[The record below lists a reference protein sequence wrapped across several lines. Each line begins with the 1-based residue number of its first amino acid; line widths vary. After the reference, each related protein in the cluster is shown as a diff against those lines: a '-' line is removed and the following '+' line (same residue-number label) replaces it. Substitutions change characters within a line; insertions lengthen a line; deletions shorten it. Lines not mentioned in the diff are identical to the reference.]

1 MMQNSENKQ
10 NESHIFDEKDNMNN
24 PEAKQENNILKEKN
38 LEEDFKIENEKP
50 EVMKAKA
57 TLDMFNKIIRVI
69 QIIVFLAIIS
79 FIYL

>member
-1 MMQNSENKQ
+1 MQNSENKPK
-10 NESHIFDEKDNMNN
+10 ESHIFDEKENN
-24 PEAKQENNILKEKN
+24 PEAKQEKEILKEKN